1 MVWKATGW
9 RGTLVSAALGGAL
22 LLGVSFV
29 PSGTA
34 QARDRDDQCFERLR
48 REESKLDRDAN
59 RHGFFSRQ
67 AQNDRRRIQQLR
79 GQCRFEGR
87 RFRRGDGDFDRD
99 DRGRHR
105 RGDGD
110 GDRDDRGRH
119 RGWDRDRDRD
129 DRGRH
134 HRDWDRD
141 RDHR

>member
-9 RGTLVSAALGGAL
+9 RGTLLSAALGGAL
-22 LLGVSFV
+22 LLGVSFL

-48 REESKLDRDAN
+48 REEIKLDRDVN
-59 RHGFFSRQ
+59 RHGFFSHQ
-67 AQNDRRRIQQLR
+67 AQNDRRKIQNLR

-87 RFRRGDGDFDRD
+87 RFRHGDGDFDRD

-110 GDRDDRGRH
+110 GDRDDRPRH
-119 RGWDRDRDRD
+119 WRQRDRD
-129 DRGRH
+129 H

>member
-9 RGTLVSAALGGAL
+9 RGTLLSAALGGAL
-22 LLGVSFV
+22 LLGVSFL

-34 QARDRDDQCFERLR
+34 QARDRDDHCFGRLR
-48 REESKLDRDAN
+48 REEIKLDRDIN

-67 AQNDRRRIQQLR
+67 AQHDRRKIRELR

-105 RGDGD
+105 GW
-110 GDRDDRGRH
+110 DRDRDWDDRGRH
-119 RGWDRDRDRD
+119 R
-129 DRGRH
+129 
-134 HRDWDRD
+134 RDWDRD